1 MAVTGH
7 KIYVK
12 GNKAIIDQVVDGGQA
27 LQYEGNAKD
36 CLCRKKYTDSTDFA
50 FSGFENL
57 ASNVLFPFSDLYDE
71 NGDAWADQATFEDWA
86 DTNLGKYSAGGGGA
100 TLGIDDYR
108 RAFTAEADQTEFTVS
123 ANTTIQ
129 DIFLGDSPPSLITVW
144 SQLGNIV
151 TISDAVEGNL
161 YNFSGFT
168 LSETPVEPSSIISDD
183 SPNALTVGSDQK
195 LYVSVVDTS
204 GFVPYSGA
212 SSDLDLGTQKMISPA
227 TTTFD
232 GLAVSLVFPGT
243 TTSPVGGAIPST
255 SYLYYK
261 SYTGS
266 GGGST
271 TLPAVSGNSRKHIT
285 IVNKSLGNLTI
296 NTNAGAN
303 DLWTA
308 GILSSSLILAT
319 TQSVRLLCDGV
330 NWIVNP

>member
-1 MAVTGH
+1 MAIKTVFFNNFFLLRDTVTGRE
-7 KIYVK
+7 
-12 GNKAIIDQVVDGGQA
+12 
-27 LQYEGNAKD
+27 YEGIAKD
-36 CLCRKKYTDSTDFA
+36 VRVRREDEDSETFFFDNVNGWDSKASVTIGAEFIDDTDTAWEYEAWRTAYST
-50 FSGFENL
+50 L
-57 ASNVLFPFSDLYDE
+57 
-71 NGDAWADQATFEDWA
+71 
-86 DTNLGKYSAGGGGA
+86 LGKSSAGGGGA

-129 DIFLGDSPPSLITVW
+129 DIFLGDSPPVLITVW

-183 SPNALTVGSDQK
+183 SPNALTAGSDQK

-204 GFVPYSGA
+204 SFVPYSGA

-255 SYLYYK
+255 SYFYYK

-271 TLPAVSGNSRKHIT
+271 NLPAVSGNSRKHIT